1 MADETRAAV
10 WISDDGELA
19 DVRKLLD
26 RLDVAYASLPRTG
39 GGGGDP
45 DENTGPVPAPDLS
58 CSLLFTSPPRAVTLQ
73 PAVLR
78 SGALHVVVIDEVSR
92 TLRRMLER
100 SRCDFVLQRPIHPGV
115 LRLLVTHALY
125 AGPEK
130 RRAGRVL
137 IGEPVTF
144 KSGFLSKKATLIE
157 LSESGCSL
165 ETKQPVDTD
174 ASIQLTLP
182 HKLTGEKALVIEGR
196 IVSRVPIPG
205 QKASHRVSVAFVSV
219 AGVRREL
226 RAVLRMHARGSAT
239 LQAKA
244 GAGGA
249 LKLDPGSRRR
259 ETTQSEA
266 AYTPQIE
273 RRRWPRKRY
282 RKRVL
287 GTSQGGAR
295 TLIGADLSRGGMRVD
310 YDPDLAV
317 GDELKLAI
325 YGSGGQAPVVVRSVV
340 VRVDDESLGFEF
352 RDVGDRV
359 ASRLEQMVRTLPSLP
374 DDLPDKPGLVMT
386 EVLEDDEA

>member
-1 MADETRAAV
+1 MADKARAEV

-26 RLDVAYASLPRTG
+26 QLDVAYASAPRSS
-39 GGGGDP
+39 GDEDP
-45 DENTGPVPAPDLS
+45 GPVRAPDLS
-58 CSLLFTSPPRAVTLQ
+58 CSLLFTSPPHAVTLQ
-73 PAVLR
+73 PAILR
-78 SGALHVVVIDEVSR
+78 SDALHVVVIDEAPR

-137 IGEPVTF
+137 VGEPVTF
-144 KSGFLSKKATLIE
+144 KSGLLSRNATLIE
-157 LSESGCSL
+157 LSEGGCSL
-165 ETKQPVDTD
+165 ETKQPVDAD

-182 HKLTGEKALVIEGR
+182 RKLTGAKALVIEGR
-196 IVSRVPIPG
+196 IVSRAPISG
-205 QKASHRVSVAFVSV
+205 QKPSHRLSVAFVSA

-226 RAVLRMHARGSAT
+226 RAVLRTHARGSTT
-239 LQAKA
+239 LRAEA

-259 ETTQSEA
+259 ETTQREA

-282 RKRVL
+282 RKQIL
-287 GTSQGGAR
+287 ATSQGGVS
-295 TLIGADLSRGGMRVD
+295 TLIGSDLSRGGMRVG

-325 YGSGGQAPVVVRSVV
+325 YGSAGQAPVVVRSVV
-340 VRVDDESLGFEF
+340 VRGDDESWGLEF
-352 RDVGDRV
+352 RDLGDRV
-359 ASRLEQMVRTLPSLP
+359 ASRLELMVRTLPSLP
-374 DDLPDKPGLVMT
+374 GSPPDKPGVVMT
-386 EVLEDDEA
+386 EVLEDDAA